1 MKTTR
6 LLALDLSITATGVVT
21 ADGIS
26 PDGSM
31 NMLQLSTIATQ
42 RKGDLRLSEIKGR
55 VRYLATMVGPVVDWV
70 ILEDLPPT
78 RAFSTKGLGMVHGAV
93 RTMLIEEGVPYLE
106 VPPSVVKKYATGR
119 GNAPKPDLRMALYQ
133 RTGLDLADENQ
144 VDAAWLWMLG
154 HDLAGD
160 PVVKMPQ
167 VNRSVLDKLTLP
179 KIRHRDGKVLS
190 DA

>member
-6 LLALDLSITATGVVT
+6 LLALDLSITATGV
-21 ADGIS
+21 ALPDGIS

-31 NMLQLSTIATQ
+31 NMLQMSTIATK
-42 RKGDLRLSEIKGR
+42 RKGDLRLSEIKGK
-55 VRYLATMVGPVVDWV
+55 VRTLATNLGPVVDWV

-93 RTMLIEEGVPYLE
+93 RCALIEEGIPYLE
-106 VPPSVVKKYATGR
+106 VTPSQLKKYATGK
-119 GNAPKPDLRMALYQ
+119 GTSPKPDLRMELYK
-133 RTGLDLADENQ
+133 RTGLDLADDNQ
-144 VDAAWLWMLG
+144 VDAAWLWLLG

-160 PVVKMPQ
+160 PVLTMPQ
-167 VNRSVLDKLTLP
+167 VNRSILAKLVMP
-179 KIRHRDGKVLS
+179 EIRHRDGKVLA